1 MWLGG
6 ASGATPHH
14 ESEIL
19 MSYRNISVHSLALF
33 VAMLILSSGC
43 SSKSDKW
50 VEGRPPVY
58 PATGQVLLNG
68 EPVAD
73 ATVTF
78 QPEDP
83 AGKGGS
89 AMTDSNGYFE
99 AQTFEPGDGLTEGV
113 HNVAV
118 RKVLMVDRN
127 GNVVEVVREPGDVME
142 KSYLPDKYGKYDKS
156 GLQVTIANGTNDLG
170 SFNLSK

>member
-1 MWLGG
+1 
-6 ASGATPHH
+6 
-14 ESEIL
+14 
-19 MSYRNISVHSLALF
+19 MSYRNISLVSLALL
-33 VAMLILSSGC
+33 AALLTLSSGC
-43 SSKSDKW
+43 SKKADKW
-50 VEGRPPVY
+50 VKGRPPVY
-58 PATGQVLLNG
+58 PASGQVLFNG

-78 QPEDP
+78 QPEDT

-99 AQTFEPGDGLTEGV
+99 ATTFEPGDGLTQGV

-156 GLQVTIANGTNDLG
+156 GLQVTITDGNNDLG
-170 SFNLSK
+170 AFDLRK